1 MFTMSDNK
9 YFFPEYKKYILERID
24 ILDEDLTDEENEI
37 ISISYDLW
45 MDKMGDI
52 KVLQDDNKRLVNEN
66 LNLKAYRDDD

>member
-1 MFTMSDNK
+1 MSDNK